1 MDEQPAIFAV
11 VMQDDVNSDEGTPL
25 VVEERREFMVI
36 DGCTVELGDRASMSV
51 SLREGGGGGQER

>member
-1 MDEQPAIFAV
+1 MDEQPTLLAV
-11 VMQDDVNSDEGTPL
+11 VTQDDVDSGEGTPL
-25 VVEERREFMVI
+25 VVEGRREFVVI